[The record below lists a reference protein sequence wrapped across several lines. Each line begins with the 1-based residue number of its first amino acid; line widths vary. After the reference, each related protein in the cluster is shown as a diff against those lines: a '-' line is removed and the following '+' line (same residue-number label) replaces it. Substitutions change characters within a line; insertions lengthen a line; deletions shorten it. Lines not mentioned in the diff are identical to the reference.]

1 MMHFTKKK
9 IGLILGPLA
18 FALVIMSDIPNLSES
33 GEAVLAS
40 TIWIA
45 TWWVTESI
53 PMAATSLLPIIL
65 LPLTGGATV
74 KATTAVYGDKMLFLF
89 IGGFMIAIAIE
100 KWRLHKRIAMNIILA
115 VGTNAQRIVLGFILA
130 TGFLSMW
137 ISNTATTLMMVTI
150 GMALISQ
157 LLEYMENESAL
168 IKNNFGKA
176 LLLGIAYSAS
186 IGGLATLIGTPT
198 NVIFTAMVQQIF
210 KVEVTFADWLFFA
223 LPMVLVLLI
232 LSWWVLVKLAFPM
245 GKIEIPGGKQTIQK
259 ELSDMGTMS
268 PEEKLIALV
277 FGLTALAWIMRSF
290 VLQKLFPGIDD
301 TVIALVGALVL
312 FILPAKSDPGKKILD
327 WESAVKLPWGIIL
340 LFGGGLSLAAAFQ
353 SSGLALWI
361 GEQLT
366 LLQGIHVVLLIASIA
381 VFVNFMTEVTSN
393 VATASI
399 ILPILASLAA
409 AVGVHPYALMI
420 AATLAASCAFML
432 PIATGPNAIVF
443 GAGKL
448 EINDMI
454 RAGFRLN
461 LISSF
466 LIVATIY
473 FLLPLV
479 MGIDL
484 GSFPDEFRTAF
495 D

>member
-1 MMHFTKKK
+1 MITKRLF
-9 IGLILGPLA
+9 GLIFGPLA
-18 FALVIMSDIPNLSES
+18 FILLLVIDIPDLSSS
-33 GEAVLAS
+33 GQAVLA
-40 TIWIA
+40 TTVWVA
-45 TWWVTESI
+45 TWWVTEAI
-53 PMAATSLLPIIL
+53 PMAATSLMPIIL
-65 LPLTGGATV
+65 LPLTGGAGV

-89 IGGFMIAIAIE
+89 MGGFMIAIAIE
-100 KWRLHKRIAMNIILA
+100 KWMLHKRIAMNIIMA
-115 VGTNAQRIVLGFILA
+115 VGTNARMIVLGFILA

-150 GMALISQ
+150 GMALVSQ
-157 LLEYMENESAL
+157 LLEYMDKDTKEVKQYFA
-168 IKNNFGKA
+168 KA

-198 NVIFTAMVQQIF
+198 NVIYTAMVKQIF
-210 KVEVTFADWLFFA
+210 NVEITFADWIFFA
-223 LPMVLVLLI
+223 LPMVLALMFLCWI
-232 LSWWVLVKLAFPM
+232 VLVKFVFPIDR
-245 GKIEIPGGKQTIQK
+245 IEIPGGKETIQR
-259 ELSDMGTMS
+259 ELDKLGKMG
-268 PEEKLIALV
+268 PEEKAIAII
-277 FGLTALAWIMRSF
+277 FSATAVAWILRSF
-290 VLQKLFPGIDD
+290 VLQKLLPGIDD
-301 TVIALVGALVL
+301 TIIALAGALVL
-312 FILPAKSDPGKKILD
+312 FLIPAKSQPGKFILD

-353 SSGLALWI
+353 SSGLAQWI
-361 GEQLT
+361 GDRLI
-366 LLQGIHVVLLIASIA
+366 LLEGVNLVILITVIALL
-381 VFVNFMTEVTSN
+381 VNFMTEITSN

-409 AVGVHPYALMI
+409 SINVHPYGLMV

-443 GAGKL
+443 GSGKL

-461 LISSF
+461 LISSLF
-466 LIVATIY
+466 IVLTIY

-479 MGIDL
+479 FGIDL
-484 GSFPDEFRTAF
+484 NEFPAAFRAIV

>member
-1 MMHFTKKK
+1 MLSTKQI
-9 IGLILGPLA
+9 IGLILGPLG
-18 FALVIMSDIPNLSES
+18 FAVVMIADIPNLTSS
-33 GEAVLAS
+33 GEAVLAC
-40 TIWIA
+40 TFWIA
-45 TWWVTESI
+45 TWWVTEPI
-53 PMAATSLLPIIL
+53 PMAATSLLPIVL

-100 KWRLHKRIAMNIILA
+100 KWQLHKRIAMNIILT

-157 LLEYMENESAL
+157 LLVYMNDESQE
-168 IKNNFGKA
+168 IKNNLGKA

-198 NVIFTAMVQQIF
+198 NVIFTAMAKQIF
-210 KVEVTFADWLFFA
+210 DAEVTFADWFFFA
-223 LPMVLVLLI
+223 LPMVLVLLM
-232 LSWWVLVKLAFPM
+232 LCWWVLVKLVFPM
-245 GKIEIPGGKQTIQK
+245 DTIDIPGGRETIEK
-259 ELSDMGTMS
+259 ELSDLGKMS
-268 PEEKLIALV
+268 SEEKAIAVV
-277 FGLTALAWIMRSF
+277 FGVTAIAWILRSF
-290 VLQKLFPGIDD
+290 VLQKLLPGIDD
-301 TVIALVGALVL
+301 TVIALAGAIVL
-312 FILPAKSDPGKKILD
+312 FLLPAKSQPGSKILD

-353 SSGLALWI
+353 SSGLAMWI

-366 LLQGIHVVLLIASIA
+366 LLEGIHVVLLVLAIAL
-381 VFVNFMTEVTSN
+381 FVNFMTEVTSN

-399 ILPILASLAA
+399 ILPILATLAA
-409 AVGVHPYALMI
+409 IVGVHPYALMI
-420 AATLAASCAFML
+420 AATLASSCAFML

-443 GAGKL
+443 GAGRL
-448 EINDMI
+448 EISDMI
-454 RAGFRLN
+454 KAGFRLN

-466 LIVATIY
+466 LIVVTIY
-473 FLLPLV
+473 FLIPLV
-479 MGIDL
+479 MDIDL
-484 GSFPDEFRTAF
+484 TTYPKEFQAIF